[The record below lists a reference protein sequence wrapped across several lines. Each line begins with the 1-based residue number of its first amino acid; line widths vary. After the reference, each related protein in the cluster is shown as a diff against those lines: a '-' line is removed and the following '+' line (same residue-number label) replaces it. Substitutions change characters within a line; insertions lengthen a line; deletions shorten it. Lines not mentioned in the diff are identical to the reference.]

1 MPLRIAPVLEVLV
14 KEFYFDFQLGVI
26 MKSMKIRGVC
36 AAVMGALLFGFGTN
50 AMADATTDAVKGLVD
65 GGMLTPEAAD
75 VVNRGHDKD
84 VAAVKAAPKSIDFM
98 NDDAP
103 FKTNF
108 SIGDH
113 KGDFQFYGIV
123 DIGAVTTNH
132 SLPTNSQLPNQ
143 FYPYQNTAA
152 TNGSQSGWN
161 QGGLQDSRFGF
172 KGGIDL
178 FHAADNN
185 VKFIFQLEAGFD
197 PLNGT
202 LNDAAKTLSQNTNK
216 GQNNTWADSSLN
228 GELFARQ
235 AWGGVDA
242 DKLGKLTFGVQYNPF
257 FNIFA
262 AYDPTNKADTFSP
275 FGESGTVGGGG
286 GVSEDARMKNS
297 IKYANGFDV
306 AGGKLTG
313 SAIYQFGNASG
324 DTSNGYGL
332 GLQAGY
338 ETDMFGIQVA
348 YDKFE
353 DAIAASTSTTTGGAI
368 GFNAYNTEATLVALK
383 FTPNKEWKFKGGW
396 EWYQRKAPSDDLTL
410 ANYSTLWGYQTGTPT
425 SSNWSGNSSRD
436 YNVFFVGAE
445 YNFGERFAQLKG
457 LTLAAG
463 YYDTITETLMGNNGS
478 SAEKNQVGNEG
489 TWTAVLDY
497 TINKRFDIYAAATH
511 NHFGGSMAVSGGDIA
526 ASGTGSTGQSNIDA
540 FGLGVR
546 MKF

>member
-1 MPLRIAPVLEVLV
+1 
-14 KEFYFDFQLGVI
+14 
-26 MKSMKIRGVC
+26 MKSIKMRGIC
-36 AAVMGALLFGFGTN
+36 AAVTGALLFGFGAN

-84 VAAVKAAPKSIDFM
+84 VAAVKAAPKSSIDFL

-132 SLPTNSQLPNQ
+132 SLPTNGQLPNQ

-152 TNGSQSGWN
+152 ANGSQSGWN

-185 VKFIFQLEAGFD
+185 VKFIFQLESGFN
-197 PLNGT
+197 PLNGS
-202 LNDAAKTLSQNTNK
+202 LNDAAKTLSQNPSK

-235 AWGGVDA
+235 AWGGLDA
-242 DKLGKLTFGVQYNPF
+242 GKLGKLTFGLQYNPF
-257 FNIFA
+257 YNIFGE
-262 AYDPTNKADTFSP
+262 YDPTNKADTFSP

-286 GVSEDARMKNS
+286 GVSEDSRMKNS

-324 DTSNGYGL
+324 DMSKGYGL

-338 ETDMFGIQVA
+338 ETDMFGVQVA

-353 DAIAASTSTTTGGAI
+353 DAIAASTGSSYGQINGSL
-368 GFNAYNTEATLVALK
+368 YNTEATLVALK

-396 EWYQRKAPSDDLTL
+396 EWMQRTAASDASL
-410 ANYSTLWGYQTGTPT
+410 NYGSLWGYTLSAPL
-425 SSNWSGNSSRD
+425 SSSYTNGDYRD
-436 YNVFFVGAE
+436 YNVLFAGAE
-445 YNFGERFAQLKG
+445 YNFGERFPQLNG
-457 LTLAAG
+457 LTLAVG
-463 YYDTITETLMGNNGS
+463 YYDTITEAKVTASTGAQGVNNATTANGT
-478 SAEKNQVGNEG
+478 GTEG

-497 TINKRFDIYAAATH
+497 TLNKRFDVYAAATH
-511 NHFGGSMAVSGGDIA
+511 NHFTGAALLSGGDIH
-526 ASGTGSTGQSNIDA
+526 STTVGNYGQSNIDA

>member
-1 MPLRIAPVLEVLV
+1 
-14 KEFYFDFQLGVI
+14 
-26 MKSMKIRGVC
+26 MKSIKMRGIC
-36 AAVMGALLFGFGTN
+36 AAVTGALLFGFGAN

-132 SLPTNSQLPNQ
+132 SYQTNSQLPNQ
-143 FYPYQNTAA
+143 FYPFQAYGSSA
-152 TNGSQSGWN
+152 GSQSGWN

-178 FHAADNN
+178 FHAGDNN
-185 VKFIFQLEAGFD
+185 VKLIYQLEGGFD

-202 LNDAAKTLSQNTNK
+202 LNDAAKTLSKNPK
-216 GQNNTWADSSLN
+216 GTTLAGLTTSADSSLN

-235 AWGGVDA
+235 AWGGIDA
-242 DKLGKLTFGVQYNPF
+242 GNLGKLTVGIQYNPF
-257 FNIFA
+257 YNIFS

-275 FGESGTVGGGG
+275 LGESGTIGGGG

-297 IKYANGFDV
+297 IKYANGLDV

-324 DTSNGYGL
+324 DMSKGYGL

-338 ETDMFGIQVA
+338 ETDMFGVQVA

-353 DAIAASTSTTTGGAI
+353 DAIAASTTTTTGVTSNLNGNTI
-368 GFNAYNTEATLVALK
+368 DTYGNAGQISYTIYNTEATLVALK

-396 EWYQRKAPSDDLTL
+396 EWFERQAPTDSNL
-410 ANYSTLWGYQTGTPT
+410 NYGSLWGYQTY
-425 SSNWSGNSSRD
+425 SSVAWSAGKKQA
-436 YNVFFVGAE
+436 YNVLFAGAE
-445 YNFGERFAQLKG
+445 YNFGERFPKLNG
-457 LTLAAG
+457 LNLAVG
-463 YYDTITETLMGNNGS
+463 YYDEIVEGLVTPGSANG
-478 SAEKNQVGNEG
+478 AVGTVN

-497 TINKRFDIYAAATH
+497 TLNKRFDVYAAAT
-511 NHFGGSMAVSGGDIA
+511 NNYFSGA
-526 ASGTGSTGQSNIDA
+526 AYKGTGYAQNQDA

>member
-1 MPLRIAPVLEVLV
+1 M
-14 KEFYFDFQLGVI
+14 
-26 MKSMKIRGVC
+26 RGIC
-36 AAVMGALLFGFGTN
+36 AAVTGALLFGFGAN

-132 SLPTNSQLPNQ
+132 SYPTNGQLPNQ
-143 FYPYQNTAA
+143 FYPYQAYSGAHTS
-152 TNGSQSGWN
+152 SQSGWN

-185 VKFIFQLEAGFD
+185 VKFIYQLEGGFN
-197 PLNGT
+197 PLNGS
-202 LNDAAKTLSQNTNK
+202 LNDAAKTLSQNPTSHNYTN
-216 GQNNTWADSSLN
+216 TSADSSLN
-228 GELFARQ
+228 GELFGRQ
-235 AWGGVDA
+235 AWGGLDA
-242 DKLGKLTFGVQYNPF
+242 GKLGKLTFGLQYNPF
-257 FNIFA
+257 YNIFGE
-262 AYDPTNKADTFSP
+262 YDPTNKADTFSP
-275 FGESGTVGGGG
+275 FGESGTIGGGG
-286 GVSEDARMKNS
+286 GVSEDSRMKNS

-324 DTSNGYGL
+324 DMSKGYGL

-338 ETDMFGIQVA
+338 ETDMFGVQVA

-353 DAIAASTSTTTGGAI
+353 DAIAATNGAI
-368 GFNAYNTEATLVALK
+368 GNTNTSYGTINAKAYNTEATLVALK

-396 EWYQRKAPSDDLTL
+396 EWYERQSPSDLNLNYGSLWGYTL
-410 ANYSTLWGYQTGTPT
+410 ANSNVLSGFSSSTSATNTDA
-425 SSNWSGNSSRD
+425 GNVSQA
-436 YNVFFVGAE
+436 YNVLFVGAE
-445 YNFGERFAQLKG
+445 YNFGERFANLKD
-457 LTLAAG
+457 LTLAVG
-463 YYDTITETLMGNNGS
+463 YYDTITERKVTGGTASGS
-478 SAEKNQVGNEG
+478 VGTIN

-497 TINKRFDIYAAATH
+497 KLNKRFDVYAAGT
-511 NHFGGSMAVSGGDIA
+511 NNYFSGSSYTSGNA
-526 ASGTGSTGQSNIDA
+526 RNQDA

>member
-1 MPLRIAPVLEVLV
+1 
-14 KEFYFDFQLGVI
+14 
-26 MKSMKIRGVC
+26 
-36 AAVMGALLFGFGTN
+36 
-50 AMADATTDAVKGLVD
+50 
-65 GGMLTPEAAD
+65 MLTPEAAD

-84 VAAVKAAPKSIDFM
+84 VAAVKAAPKSSIDFL

-132 SLPTNSQLPNQ
+132 SYPTNGQLPNQ
-143 FYPYQNTAA
+143 FYPYQNYTAA
-152 TNGSQSGWN
+152 SAGSQSGWN

-178 FHAADNN
+178 FHAGDNN
-185 VKFIFQLEAGFD
+185 VKFIFQLEGGFN
-197 PLNGT
+197 PLNGS
-202 LNDAAKTLSQNTNK
+202 LNDAAKTLSQNPKNGSPAVQQTN
-216 GQNNTWADSSLN
+216 TTYADSSLN
-228 GELFARQ
+228 GELFGRQ
-235 AWGGVDA
+235 AWGGLDA
-242 DKLGKLTFGVQYNPF
+242 GKLGKLTFGLQYNPF
-257 FNIFA
+257 YNIFGE
-262 AYDPTNKADTFSP
+262 YDPTNKADTFSP

-286 GVSEDARMKNS
+286 GVSEDSRMKNS

-324 DTSNGYGL
+324 DMSKGYGL

-338 ETDMFGIQVA
+338 ETDMFGVQVA

-353 DAIAASTSTTTGGAI
+353 DAIAASTGSSYGQINGSL
-368 GFNAYNTEATLVALK
+368 YNTEATLVALK

-396 EWYQRKAPSDDLTL
+396 EWMQRTAASDPTQL
-410 ANYSTLWGYQTGTPT
+410 YSSLWGYNVTSLSSGKTGQY
-425 SSNWSGNSSRD
+425 SKD
-436 YNVFFVGAE
+436 YNILWVGTE
-445 YNFGERFAQLKG
+445 YNFGERFPALKD
-457 LTLAAG
+457 LTLAVG
-463 YYDTITETLMGNNGS
+463 YYDTITEHEIS
-478 SAEKNQVGNEG
+478 STGTTSAGVGTEN
-489 TWTAVLDY
+489 TWTGVLDY
-497 TINKRFDIYAAATH
+497 KLNKRFDVYAAATN
-511 NHFGGSMAVSGGDIA
+511 NHFSGSAVS
-526 ASGTGSTGQSNIDA
+526 STQLKNIDA